1 MRETIA
7 VCQGLQCIEPSSGLV
22 IDALNGYCTCQP
34 FTPFRF
40 LKPAMKSC
48 SLEPPT
54 PDELNAL
61 LRLLDDETPEV
72 RAHVTAR
79 FARCGGDISEW
90 LSTHAHSLNDPERQL
105 LAEMLSPPRRET
117 LTREWI
123 VPTGGASALQEDWES
138 FESLLRVLSDFLHDG
153 ISLRQPL
160 SDALDLLAEEAAEEG
175 LTTASE
181 LRDFLFKESRLTASP
196 SNYYDPSNSDLAWCI
211 EAGTS
216 NPLGLCLI
224 FILVGNRLNLE
235 IEGVNFPGHFMCR
248 IYEDGFPLI
257 VDCFDHGRTHLQ
269 STLLESPELS
279 RLQRQLLRQSVG
291 PGTILLRLLNNLSEA
306 LKKSGRST
314 DAELIQELRSTIE

>member
-1 MRETIA
+1 
-7 VCQGLQCIEPSSGLV
+7 
-22 IDALNGYCTCQP
+22 
-34 FTPFRF
+34 
-40 LKPAMKSC
+40 MKSC
-48 SLEPPT
+48 PPEPPT
-54 PDELNAL
+54 PDELGAL

-79 FARCGGDISEW
+79 LAHCGGDISEW
-90 LSTHAHSLNDPERQL
+90 LSTHSRILSDAEKKL

-138 FESLLRVLSDFLHDG
+138 FESLLRILSDFLHDG

-175 LTTASE
+175 VTTASE
-181 LRDFLFKESRLTASP
+181 LRDFLFTESRLAPSP

-257 VDCFDHGRTHLQ
+257 VDCFDRGRTHLQ

-306 LKKSGRST
+306 LNKSGRSM
-314 DAELIQELRSTIE
+314 DAQLIHELRATIE